1 MQTQPFDGATYSAE
15 IDGAR
20 LGSQLDRVRD
30 LMLDGQWRTI
40 PAIRETIRRP
50 DELMSE
56 ASISARLRDLRKGKF
71 GGYVVEHRRVRESGL
86 WEYRVLPPIPN
97 QQQALGVA

>member
-1 MQTQPFDGATYSAE
+1 MQTPPFDGATYDAE

-20 LGSQLDRVRD
+20 LGSQLERVRD
-30 LMLDGQWRTI
+30 LMLDGTWRTI
-40 PAIRETIRRP
+40 PEIRNAVRRP

-56 ASISARLRDLRKGKF
+56 ASISARLRDLRKEKF

-86 WEYRVLPPIPN
+86 WEYRVLPPEPN
-97 QQQALGVA
+97 QQQTGVAY